1 VPPGPE
7 VRVGA
12 VPVSEITLSCAVN
25 GQQFEGTIAPNLLL
39 IDFLRERLGLTGVK
53 QSCEVQVCGTC
64 TVLVDGQ
71 PVSSCCH
78 LAADVDG
85 REVLTIEGVVGSA
98 YHERVSAAFMKHAA
112 LQCGFCTSGMILTVK
127 VLADQGGEFS
137 RDEVRQALSGNLC
150 RCTGYQSILD
160 AACETLG
167 VAEGSH
173 P

>member
-1 VPPGPE
+1 M
-7 VRVGA
+7 
-12 VPVSEITLSCAVN
+12 SEIALSCTVN
-25 GQQFEGTIAPNLLL
+25 DRQFEGNIAANLLL
-39 IDFLRERLGLTGVK
+39 LDFLRDRLGLTGVK

-85 REVLTIEGVVGSA
+85 RQVLTIEGVVGSQ
-98 YHERVSAAFMKHAA
+98 YHERVSAAFMKYSA
-112 LQCGFCTSGMILTVK
+112 LQCGFCTAGMILTVK
-127 VLADQGGEFS
+127 ALADQEGELS

-167 VAEGSH
+167 VADGIH

>member
-1 VPPGPE
+1 VPAGPE
-7 VRVGA
+7 GRIGA
-12 VPVSEITLSCAVN
+12 APVSEITLSCAVN
-25 GQQFEGTIAPNLLL
+25 GSQFEGTIATNLLL
-39 IDFLRERLGLTGVK
+39 IDFLRDRLGLTGVK

-78 LAADVDG
+78 LAADVEG
-85 REVLTIEGVVGSA
+85 RQVLTIEGVVGSA
-98 YHERVSAAFMKHAA
+98 SHEQVSAAFMKHAA
-112 LQCGFCTSGMILTVK
+112 LQCGFCTAGMILTVK
-127 VLADQGGEFS
+127 ALGDQEGELS
-137 RDEVRQALSGNLC
+137 RDEVRHALSGNLC

-167 VAEGSH
+167 VAEASH